1 MGVLFLLF
9 NSEASKEIIFSN
21 INNYLQDMNPVNGIL
36 YHVLILSSLLISS
49 FLIIGIPLSIF
60 FLFYNGFSVGF
71 IIASLT
77 NIFSTKGLIYGII
90 YVLITKGLF
99 ILLLLLFIKSLIKI
113 SGIILDKVIN
123 KKNIKERIYYLII
136 RCIVIIGIILLI
148 DILLYFF
155 GVTILNI
162 FNFLII

>member
-9 NSEASKEIIFSN
+9 NSEASKEIILSN

-36 YHVLILSSLLISS
+36 YHILILSSLLISS

-60 FLFYNGFSVGF
+60 FLFYNGFSIGF
-71 IIASLT
+71 IITSLT
-77 NIFSTKGLIYGII
+77 SIFSTKGLIYGII

-113 SGIILDKVIN
+113 SGIILDKIIN
-123 KKNIKERIYYLII
+123 KINIKERIYYLII
-136 RCIVIIGIILLI
+136 RCIVIISIVLLV

-162 FNFLII
+162 FNFLLI